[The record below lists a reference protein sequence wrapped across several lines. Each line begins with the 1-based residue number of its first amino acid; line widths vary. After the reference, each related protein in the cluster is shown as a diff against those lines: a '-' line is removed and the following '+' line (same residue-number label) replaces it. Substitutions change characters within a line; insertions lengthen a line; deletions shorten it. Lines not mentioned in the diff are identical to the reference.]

1 MDIDFQELL
10 GKERFRASVGP
21 EKLAIYSAEIAGE
34 DGEQMVEDLDAE
46 SVEVLRLS
54 WLGGCIDGGF
64 VQLLEW
70 HGFYFTQNTD
80 TGREGPFDS
89 IEEALVGEF
98 DHYVPQPELDSD
110 ILHLDQL
117 KKIALAIVDPNGE
130 ESIKINRAEYE
141 LRDGELL

>member
-10 GKERFRASVGP
+10 GKEQFRASVGP
-21 EKLAIYSAEIAGE
+21 EKLAIYSAKV
-34 DGEQMVEDLDAE
+34 DGEGVDQMVEDLDAE

-70 HGFYFTQNTD
+70 HGFYFTKNTD

-98 DHYVPQPELDSD
+98 DHYVPQPELESD
-110 ILHLDQL
+110 VLNLDHLM
-117 KKIALAIVDPNGE
+117 KIALAIVDPNGE
-130 ESIKINRAEYE
+130 EPIKINRAEYE
-141 LRDGELL
+141 LRDGELV